1 MYHEINISAAASK
14 CLFGFLVSKPMLPFP
29 KHPEK
34 RRIFFGHKFIYNEN
48 ECVTK
53 GNIES

>member
-48 ECVTK
+48 ECVTQ